1 MSFANLRLL
10 IFLPAVL
17 IPAGAS
23 SSPAFCTIYCAY
35 KLSKQG
41 DNIQSWWTPFPIW
54 NHSVVPCL
62 ILTVASWRVYRFLRR
77 QVRWSGILISFRIFQ
92 SVVPYV
98 YPDPNSRYQ
107 WICACMPSHSVVS
120 NSFVTPWTVVCQPL
134 RCMGFSRQ
142 EYWTGCHFF
151 LRGIFLPRGSNL
163 YLFIDKV
170 DSLPLSHLGSPTENA
185 PLDDKGEKLADVI
198 KVKKLER
205 RKFTRLSRGACFNHM
220 RL

>member
-1 MSFANLRLL
+1 
-10 IFLPAVL
+10 
-17 IPAGAS
+17 
-23 SSPAFCTIYCAY
+23 
-35 KLSKQG
+35 
-41 DNIQSWWTPFPIW
+41 
-54 NHSVVPCL
+54 
-62 ILTVASWRVYRFLRR
+62 
-77 QVRWSGILISFRIFQ
+77 
-92 SVVPYV
+92 
-98 YPDPNSRYQ
+98 
-107 WICACMPSHSVVS
+107 
-120 NSFVTPWTVVCQPL
+120 
-134 RCMGFSRQ
+134 MGFSRQ